1 METNISWEKW
11 KELLRTA
18 MNTGEFM
25 GLSED
30 RIKGAAYRFGGFF
43 AGHIDAGNPEQR
55 LLRDLWLEATEE
67 ERRALVSMMVKLLN
81 RDDRREK
88 LLDHANDK
96 NKH

>member
-43 AGHIDAGNPEQR
+43 AGHIDPGNPEQR

-67 ERRALVSMMVKLLN
+67 ERQALVSMMVKLLN
-81 RDDRREK
+81 QDDRREK